1 MLVPHHWAEARLQ
14 HREGRRTV
22 TVRRFGWSDESEAQA
37 QAHAEAR
44 AREALDRVLAGETLP
59 RRERRVAYNGAEGMP
74 IREEIVERH
83 GEAVVTRNGYGALCL
98 NTPDLLFADIDFA
111 LRPSSGRAI
120 LLSMVVTA
128 VFVAVGLHAG
138 LGRGWPA
145 SLVAAFFASLV
156 IGIPIPGLLHR
167 WSVAARG
174 GVERLALQ
182 RVHRF
187 LSSRPDWRVRLY
199 RTPAGLR
206 LMAVHR
212 PFDPRGEE
220 TKACFDALGVD
231 PVYARM
237 CFNQHCFRARLTPK
251 PWRIGLQR
259 LRAPYSAAW
268 RPEHALLPARQAWIE
283 DYQRRSTGYAACR
296 YLETL
301 GGGAEDPALTA
312 QREFHDLVCA
322 ADREL
327 PLA

>member
-1 MLVPHHWAEARLQ
+1 MSHVRLNVLNLF
-14 HREGRRTV
+14 ELPV
-22 TVRRFGWSDESEAQA
+22 VD
-37 QAHAEAR
+37 
-44 AREALDRVLAGETLP
+44 LDRAQRFYETVLDASLDRSPMGPDTTL
-59 RRERRVAYNGAEGMP
+59 
-74 IREEIVERH
+74 
-83 GEAVVTRNGYGALCL
+83 AVFPYAVSYTHLDVYKRQ
-98 NTPDLLFADIDFA
+98 
-111 LRPSSGRAI
+111 
-120 LLSMVVTA
+120 

-237 CFNQHCFRARLTPK
+237 CFNQRCFRARLTPK

-268 RPEHALLPARQAWIE
+268 RPEHALLPARQAWICLL
-283 DYQRRSTGYAACR
+283 YTSRC
-296 YLETL
+296 
-301 GGGAEDPALTA
+301 
-312 QREFHDLVCA
+312 V
-322 ADREL
+322 
-327 PLA
+327 